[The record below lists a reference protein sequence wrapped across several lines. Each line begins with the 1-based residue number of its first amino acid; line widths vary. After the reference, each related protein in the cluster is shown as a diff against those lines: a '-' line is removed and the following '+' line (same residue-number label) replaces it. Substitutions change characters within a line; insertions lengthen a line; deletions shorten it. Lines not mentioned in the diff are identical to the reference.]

1 MNTPGFNAAASVYRS
16 SLHYATASPST
27 VAGGLFPWFTQT
39 EPALQPYGGF
49 GGSGDWGLYGL
60 GGLGGCHCW
69 SGGPCVLH
77 CPFFDVVCCNP
88 FGKNCCKGACRD
100 LTTDP
105 QNCGKCGNA
114 CGSSEACCDGSCVST
129 QCPTNQK
136 WDKATCQC
144 VCSAPLCNGECCDPG
159 YYCVNGQCVMDCPNC
174 QNCPNCVFS
183 NNKLACVFP
192 DTCCGPDD
200 TGTCHCIDSL
210 HNKCCPSGRG
220 GCPVDKECCDNGEY
234 LSCCDNKTPGRN
246 AWTCSSN
253 DPDPHCHG
261 QGCCTHNPDGTCWW
275 DPSEGSSCYQ

>member
-88 FGKNCCKGACRD
+88 FGKNCSKAPVE
-100 LTTDP
+100 TSPPTH
-105 QNCGKCGNA
+105 KIA
-114 CGSSEACCDGSCVST
+114 GSVVTHAGRARPAATAVASA

-192 DTCCGPDD
+192 DTSCGPDN
-200 TGTCHCIDSL
+200 TGACHVSTPYII
-210 HNKCCPSGRG
+210 NAAPVVEG
-220 GCPVDKECCDNGEY
+220 GA
-234 LSCCDNKTPGRN
+234 L
-246 AWTCSSN
+246 
-253 DPDPHCHG
+253 
-261 QGCCTHNPDGTCWW
+261 
-275 DPSEGSSCYQ
+275 